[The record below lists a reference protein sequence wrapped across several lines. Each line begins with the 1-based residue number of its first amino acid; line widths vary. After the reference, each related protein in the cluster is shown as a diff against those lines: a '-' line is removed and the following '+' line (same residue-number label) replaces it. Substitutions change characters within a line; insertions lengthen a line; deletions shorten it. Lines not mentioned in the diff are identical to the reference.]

1 MGEPGGL
8 RQYGDV
14 TVAAAHLR
22 PSRLDLEQRIAVLE
36 AENARL
42 RAALPDPVAEAA
54 DIAAARRAVDQLYQI
69 VEGARQ
75 GVVVHRGKQP
85 FYANMGLVHM
95 LGLSSRADYMGKASA
110 LDYVHPT
117 DRKPVEAYVQRL
129 LAGEQMPPNGEFR
142 LKRADGT
149 TLWVDSVTSRIM
161 WDGEPAILSAMTDIT
176 ARKRAEREVQR
187 SQKLFATVFQ
197 ASPDVLSLS
206 TLKDGRYVDVN
217 DSFLRIAGLE
227 RDAVIG
233 RTVAELDVFPDP
245 AFRRRLA
252 ETLRRDGVARDMETL
267 VRGRGGE
274 LRTLSI
280 SAEVIR
286 SDEQEL
292 LLGVGRD
299 ITDRQREAEE
309 LRQSKEAAE
318 LANRSKSEFLA
329 NMSHELRTPLNAIL
343 GFSEVIREQLFG
355 PIGVPR
361 YAEYARDIHNSGE
374 HLLQIINDLLDLSK
388 LEAGKVELHE
398 EALSLPRTV
407 EDCLRLVR
415 GRASGAGVALAV
427 AVPETLPALRADAR
441 LLKQILINLLSNA
454 VKFTPARGRVS
465 VTARLAEGAIEI
477 VVADTGI
484 GMSASEIKVALSPF
498 GQVDGSLGRKHEGTG
513 LGLPLARSL
522 TELHGGSLRVDSSPG
537 QGTTVTVRMPA
548 TRVIADA

>member
-1 MGEPGGL
+1 MGQPGGM
-8 RQYGDV
+8 REYGDM
-14 TVAAAHLR
+14 TVAAAAPR

-95 LGLSSRADYMGKASA
+95 LGLDSRAKYMGAPSA

-117 DRKPVEAYVQRL
+117 DRGPVEAYVHRL
-129 LAGEQMPPNGEFR
+129 LAGEQLPPNGEFR

-176 ARKRAEREVQR
+176 ARKRAERELRR
-187 SQKLFATVFQ
+187 SQQLFRTVFQ
-197 ASPDVLSLS
+197 ASPDVFNLNS
-206 TLKDGRYVDVN
+206 LKDGSYIDVN
-217 DSFLRIAGLE
+217 DAFLRVSGFDRSE
-227 RDAVIG
+227 VIG
-233 RTVAELDVFPDP
+233 RTPEQLNIYTDP
-245 AFRRRLA
+245 AFRQRLT
-252 ETLRRDGVARDMETL
+252 ETLQRDGVARELETV
-267 VRGRGGE
+267 VRTRKGE
-274 LRTLSI
+274 LLHVLV
-280 SAEVIR
+280 SAEIIAFEDQKV
-286 SDEQEL
+286 
-292 LLGVGRD
+292 LLGVARD
-299 ITDRQREAEE
+299 ITAQRRQEIE
-309 LRQSKEAAE
+309 LRESKEAAE

-355 PIGVPR
+355 PIGLPR
-361 YAEYARDIHNSGE
+361 YAEYARDIHVSGE

-407 EDCLRLVR
+407 EDCLRRAR
-415 GRASGAGVALAV
+415 GRGAGNPARAARRCAAAEADSDQPPVERREVHARPRPGERHRTTGRRRNRDRGRRHRHRHERVGDQGRAV
-427 AVPETLPALRADAR
+427 AVRP
-441 LLKQILINLLSNA
+441 
-454 VKFTPARGRVS
+454 GR
-465 VTARLAEGAIEI
+465 RLARPQA
-477 VVADTGI
+477 
-484 GMSASEIKVALSPF
+484 
-498 GQVDGSLGRKHEGTG
+498 
-513 LGLPLARSL
+513 
-522 TELHGGSLRVDSSPG
+522 
-537 QGTTVTVRMPA
+537 
-548 TRVIADA
+548 